1 MKKLYTLFFVAV
13 LILAGCSS
21 DSDNN
26 ISSTGDGTG
35 GSTAIFALKGDYLY
49 AVDNTDLTVFS
60 LLNTSGPVK
69 VNDLQIGFQ
78 IETLFADG
86 DFLYVGSRSGMY
98 IYSLQNPENPEYLS
112 SAQHFTACDPVV
124 ANSTHAFVTLHSN
137 TRCGNNINQL
147 QVYDIANPQ
156 APVMIHARN
165 LVSPK
170 GLGLYGHYLIVCDD
184 VIKVFDITNASEPV
198 LATSIPAECHD
209 VIITGNTLFA
219 VGNHAVY
226 NYTLNAANITQ
237 HALNSEVEF

>member
-1 MKKLYTLFFVAV
+1 MKKLYTLVLAV
-13 LILAGCSS
+13 VFMVAGCSS
-21 DSDNN
+21 DSDSNT
-26 ISSTGDGTG
+26 SSGDGTG
-35 GSTAIFALKGDYLY
+35 GSTAIFVLKGDYLY
-49 AVDNTDLTVFS
+49 AVDDTDLTVFS
-60 LLNTSGPVK
+60 LLNASGPVK

-86 DFLYVGSRSGMY
+86 DYLYIGSRSGMH
-98 IYSLQNPENPEYLS
+98 IYSLQNPENPIYMS

-147 QVYDIANPQ
+147 QVYSIANPET
-156 APVMIHARN
+156 PVMIHARN
-165 LVSPK
+165 LVAPK
-170 GLGLYGHYLIVCDD
+170 GLALYGHYLLVCDD
-184 VIKVFDITNASEPV
+184 VIKVFDITNAAEPV

-209 VIITGNTLFA
+209 IIITGNTLFA

-226 NYTLNAANITQ
+226 NYTLNTAAITQ